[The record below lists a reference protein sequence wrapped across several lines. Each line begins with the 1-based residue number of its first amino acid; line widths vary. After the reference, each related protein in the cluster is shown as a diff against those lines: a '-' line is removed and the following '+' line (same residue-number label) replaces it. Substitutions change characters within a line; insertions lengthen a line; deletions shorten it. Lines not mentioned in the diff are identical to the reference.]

1 MTITLPNK
9 NPVLSTEWTQA
20 LDTLHAS
27 SCGDNPGFEP
37 WAAVTLPETISV
49 FSSKWV

>member
-27 SCGDNPGFEP
+27 SFGDNPGFEP
-37 WAAVTLPETISV
+37 WAA
-49 FSSKWV
+49 SSLNST